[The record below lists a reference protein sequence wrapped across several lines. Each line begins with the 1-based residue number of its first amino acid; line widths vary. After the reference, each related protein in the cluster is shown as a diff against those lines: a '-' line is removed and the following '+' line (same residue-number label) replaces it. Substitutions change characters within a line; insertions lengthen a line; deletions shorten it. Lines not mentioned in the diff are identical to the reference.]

1 MQLGDDR
8 SRSGSGF
15 RVRWFRGSPI
25 PRPGC
30 PGCQIPRPTCRI
42 WAPNRGTATM
52 IVGARRM
59 KTTCPLC
66 STRKAKRACPGVHRE
81 ICAVCCG
88 TKRLTE
94 IACPPDCPYLATARV
109 HPPAVVMRQQDRD
122 MGFVLPRIS
131 DLTEMQYRLF
141 LYLQALV
148 LQHAQGNHPLAAR
161 YGRRRCRGDGRGHAG
176 DGRQRHHLRAS
187 GAIAAGA
194 AARIGDWSIGR
205 RARAARGRAGGA
217 RRTRR
222 GHRAATNG
230 ARGARG
236 GARSARRSVPR
247 HQLALARRQDDERR
261 RHRSEG
267 RGPHQHT
274 PPDPRCPADRV
285 AVIGYRMTR

>member
-1 MQLGDDR
+1 
-8 SRSGSGF
+8 
-15 RVRWFRGSPI
+15 
-25 PRPGC
+25 
-30 PGCQIPRPTCRI
+30 
-42 WAPNRGTATM
+42 
-52 IVGARRM
+52 M

-148 LQHAQGNHPLAAR
+148 TSTREGNHPLAAR
-161 YGRRRCRGDGRGHAG
+161 RRRRRRRCDGRGHTG
-176 DGRQRHHLRAS
+176 DGRQGHHLRAS
-187 GAIAAGA
+187 SAVAAGA
-194 AARIGDWSIGR
+194 AARIRDWSIGR
-205 RARAARGRAGGA
+205 RGRAARGRAGVA
-217 RRTRR
+217 RRTGR

-230 ARGARG
+230 AG
-236 GARSARRSVPR
+236 GARSGARRAGRNVPR

-261 RHRSEG
+261 WHESEDRGGDHTHRA
-267 RGPHQHT
+267 
-274 PPDPRCPADRV
+274 PRCPADRV
-285 AVIGYRMTR
+285 AVTGWSDDRCQMSALAFGSTETGSSRGIM